1 MNLYYIHDN
10 SDPEFNCDL
19 FVWAATPDMAC
30 LYWREYYWPGHAED
44 ENVKLDMHQFPETM
58 FTVPTAEP
66 QTEAALLWHVDVN
79 EVPIPTK
86 IACAAFGVNM
96 KGALS

>member
-1 MNLYYIHDN
+1 MNLYYLHDN

-30 LYWREYYWPGHAED
+30 VYWREYYWPGAED
-44 ENVKLDMHQFPETM
+44 EDRRQFPETC
-58 FTVPTAEP
+58 FTVPTTEPPAEGP
-66 QTEAALLWHVDVN
+66 LLWHVDVL
-79 EVPIPTK
+79 EQPIPTK
-86 IACAAFGVNM
+86 IACEAFGM